1 MRVLIL
7 IAGILS
13 TLLPLTSATLEKLSI
28 DQMIEQSSAIAR
40 VKVINSHA
48 ERRGA
53 VIYTFS
59 EVKVLEQW
67 KGDEQTTIEVAVPG
81 GAVAGYRQDFSGAPS
96 LKKDTEYVLFLWTS
110 KSGINHV
117 IGLSQGVFTL
127 SVDEKGQVIVH
138 RGATVEVMLD
148 PENGEP
154 VQDKALTFGIGDLR
168 DHVERTLNKSR
179 RK

>member
-13 TLLPLTSATLEKLSI
+13 TLLPVAGATLEKLSL

-40 VKVINSHA
+40 VRVTDSHA

-53 VIYTFS
+53 LIYTFS
-59 EVKVLEQW
+59 AVEVLEQW
-67 KGDEQTTIEVAVPG
+67 KGAARSTIEVAVPG
-81 GAVAGYRQDFSGAPS
+81 GATAGYRQDFSGAPS
-96 LKKDTEYVLFLWTS
+96 LKKGAEYVLFLWTS

-138 RGATVEVMLD
+138 RATTGEVMLD
-148 PENGEP
+148 PQTGEP
-154 VQDKALTFGIGDLR
+154 VQDNALTFGISDLR
-168 DHVERTLNKSR
+168 DHVQRTLNKA